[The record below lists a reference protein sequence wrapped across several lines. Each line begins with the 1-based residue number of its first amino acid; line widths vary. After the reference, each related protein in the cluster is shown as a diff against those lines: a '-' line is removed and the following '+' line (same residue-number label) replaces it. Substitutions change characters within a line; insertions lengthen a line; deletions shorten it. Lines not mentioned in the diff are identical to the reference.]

1 MDLSS
6 QNLFQEAAP
15 GDFGGIARLMN
26 SVFGENPRLGSALRQ
41 WRRFDE
47 ASLLTAKD
55 GGEVVGIGVGRV
67 LGPRQLEQF
76 RPFGEGV
83 EALLRGHRVGHIV
96 SMAVAPSH
104 RRRGLATRL
113 AAEIL
118 RGLAARESTLLTGVL
133 WSHGSKAN
141 SRGLF
146 ESFGFK
152 PLAVSDDYMGQLA
165 RLNGHQCAVC
175 GPHCVCPSV
184 FYAVRTEDV
193 VARLHELGVKGA

>member
-1 MDLSS
+1 
-6 QNLFQEAAP
+6 
-15 GDFGGIARLMN
+15 MN
-26 SVFGENPRLGSALRQ
+26 SVFGENPRLGTALRE
-41 WRRFDE
+41 WRRLDD
-47 ASLLTAKD
+47 ASLLTAKA

-67 LGPRQLEQF
+67 LSPPQLEQF

-83 EALLRGHRVGHIV
+83 GALLRAHRVGHIV

-133 WSHGSKAN
+133 WSHGSDDN

-146 ESFGFK
+146 DFFGFE
-152 PLAVSDDYMGQLA
+152 PLAISDDYMGALA

-175 GPHCVCPSV
+175 GPRCVCPAV
-184 FYAVRTEDV
+184 FYAVRTEE
-193 VARLHELGVKGA
+193 AIPRLRAVNAKGA